1 MTAVT
6 YADRDYHSNCDYHMC
21 RDSSQ
26 VRRSLLIAQQAEE
39 ELRPDNRTKTA
50 LPAYLYYEVQWYLI
64 PSHRY

>member
-6 YADRDYHSNCDYHMC
+6 YADGDYDMC

-50 LPAYLYYEVQWYLI
+50 LPAYLYNEVQWHLI